1 MIILRNQRRSGF
13 GSRGNKMVRY
23 LEIHKCEECPHHE
36 LDANTSDSKF
46 WGKDL
51 CFVFFSDEDE
61 SKIRILNDEDQDCPP
76 IPDWC
81 PLDSPNDL

>member
-1 MIILRNQRRSGF
+1 
-13 GSRGNKMVRY
+13 MVRY

-36 LDANTSDSKF
+36 VDANTSDSDL

-51 CFVFFSDEDE
+51 CFAFYREEGDDE
-61 SKIRILNDEDQDCPP
+61 SKIKILQNEDKNCPP